1 MTPQRDFEK
10 SFGRRLQ
17 GMSQGNLWE
26 RFGNGSGGVVPSY
39 QKENLREKPVREQSV
54 YPRNGSGLDKEK
66 EEKSLLR
73 EVMLSWITQ
82 HTNWIELSA
91 N

>member
-1 MTPQRDFEK
+1 
-10 SFGRRLQ
+10 
-17 GMSQGNLWE
+17 MSQGNPQK

-54 YPRNGSGLDKEK
+54 CLRNGSKSDKGK
-66 EEKSLLR
+66 EEKSLLG

-82 HTNWIELSA
+82 HIN
-91 N
+91 

>member
-1 MTPQRDFEK
+1 
-10 SFGRRLQ
+10 
-17 GMSQGNLWE
+17 MSQGNPQK

-39 QKENLREKPVREQSV
+39 QKGNLGEKPVREQSV
-54 YPRNGSGLDKEK
+54 CLRNGSGSDKGK